1 MAIAI
6 PIFTNQLE
14 KSKEATDASNIRG
27 YYAEIAT
34 AITTD
39 ELDISQTGKTL
50 TLSASGNNAATAVTA
65 KIQTAYSASEGTF
78 VVRVSNVKV
87 SQSMDN
93 WQSGSQEVAGYQIA
107 EDNNMVGTTNIDF
120 TFTVTEDND
129 TTASSTVLTA
139 IAFS

>member
-1 MAIAI
+1 MLVAIAI

-39 ELDISQTGKTL
+39 ELDISKTGKTL
-50 TLSASGNNAATAVTA
+50 SLSASGDDATKAVTA
-65 KIQTAYSASEGTF
+65 TIRKAYSEGTF

-129 TTASSTVLTA
+129 TTASSTVLTN